1 MPPLEQI
8 GAAAL
13 PVIVGVILLYG
24 FFRGVE
30 VFDAFLAGAKEGVG
44 ASLGILPTLIGLIV
58 AVSLVRASG
67 LLDLLCALAGPLA
80 QLAGVDPELAP
91 LALLRPI
98 SGSGSSAF
106 TLSLLERFGPDSETG
121 KIASVLASSTETTFY
136 AITVYFGACQCKK
149 LRYTVPAA
157 LLGDMTALVLSVA
170 AVKLFG

>member
-1 MPPLEQI
+1 MTAEQI

-13 PVIVGVILLYG
+13 PVMVGFIVLYG
-24 FFRGVE
+24 FFQGTD
-30 VFDAFLAGAKEGVG
+30 VFDAFIAGAKEGIG
-44 ASLGILPTLIGLIV
+44 ASMGILPTLIGLIV
-58 AVSLVRASG
+58 AVSMVRASG
-67 LLDLLCALAGPLA
+67 LLDLICTFVSPLA
-80 QLAGVDPELAP
+80 RFVDVDPELAP

-136 AITVYFGACQCKK
+136 AITVYFGACQCKE

-157 LLGDMTALVLSVA
+157 LLGDMVAVALSVA
-170 AVKLFG
+170 TVKFFG